1 MKEEKER
8 EKRNSSDLIR
18 SYIEC
23 VESGKDAGLSGYDL
37 MIYVGKCIVEKA
49 ETIKKLEEAAIKEA
63 EAGGGGEEQE

>member
-1 MKEEKER
+1 L
-8 EKRNSSDLIR
+8 SDLIR

-49 ETIKKLEEAAIKEA
+49 EFVKKLEEATVGRKE
-63 EAGGGGEEQE
+63 E

>member
-1 MKEEKER
+1 MKGEKER
-8 EKRNSSDLIR
+8 EKRNLSDLIR

-49 ETIKKLEEAAIKEA
+49 EFVKKLEEATVGRKE
-63 EAGGGGEEQE
+63 E

>member
-1 MKEEKER
+1 MEKKR
-8 EKRNSSDLIR
+8 EKRNPSDLIR

-49 ETIKKLEEAAIKEA
+49 ELVKKLEEAAVGRKE
-63 EAGGGGEEQE
+63 E